1 MIAINLD
8 EIVKKSTSINLLDN
22 IQDIDD
28 SILIYDLP
36 EGSRLWPLDYPE
48 EFNLTLFFRVH
59 EKLKNH
65 KHDVWYLCSDL
76 NIQKRYLKW
85 CELTL
90 SKPKFKVLCF
100 PFTVKLD
107 AIDFINSNK
116 KSFQFDKKYNFCQLV
131 ASPLV
136 TRIATLNR
144 FYKHP
149 NYIYSNL
156 SPHDEPGLPFECN
169 DFDDVDLFKIEY
181 AKLKELDIVDDWL
194 KTDEGKELLKL
205 NEKVDRYILNAFNP
219 EASFKSCCD
228 VVIETYINGPNY
240 FTEKTWKEI
249 LHERPF
255 LMIGNKN
262 NNNFLKQLGFE
273 LYDEIFDYSFDKID
287 NCYDRLKMY
296 WYQIERYINEN
307 PTIFWNKL
315 QIINKKLL
323 RNKRLYMDYIKNISN
338 IIPFEYHHLIF
349 LNSQYYNR
357 QKIPDDVFNLIKKL
371 CASF

>member
-8 EIVKKSTSINLLDN
+8 EICRKRDSLELIEN
-22 IQDIDD
+22 IQEIDD

-36 EGSRLWPLDYPE
+36 EGSRLWPLDQPKTLTY
-48 EFNLTLFFRVH
+48 TLFSTVH
-59 EKLKNH
+59 DRLKNH
-65 KHDVWYLCSDL
+65 NYDIWYLCSDL
-76 NIQKRYLKW
+76 NIKKRYSDW
-85 CELTL
+85 CNLTT

-100 PFTVKLD
+100 PFTVRLD
-107 AIDFINSNK
+107 AIDFIDSNREF
-116 KSFQFDKKYNFCQLV
+116 FQFDKKYTFCQLV
-131 ASPLV
+131 SSPLL
-136 TRIATLNR
+136 TRVATLNR
-144 FYKHP
+144 FYQ
-149 NYIYSNL
+149 NSNFIYSNL
-156 SPHDEPGLPFECN
+156 SPREDPGLPIECK
-169 DFDDVDLFKIEY
+169 DFDGVEFFKIKY
-181 AKLKELDIVDDWL
+181 AKLKELDIIDNWL
-194 KTDEGKELLKL
+194 KTDEGKSLLKL

-219 EASFKSCCD
+219 EASFESCCD
-228 VVIETYINGPNY
+228 LVIETYINGPNY

-307 PTIFWNKL
+307 PTIFWNKMK
-315 QIINKKLL
+315 IINKKIL

-349 LNSQYYNR
+349 LNSQYFDR
-357 QKIPDDVFNLIKKL
+357 QKIPDNVFNLIKKL
-371 CASF
+371 CVSF